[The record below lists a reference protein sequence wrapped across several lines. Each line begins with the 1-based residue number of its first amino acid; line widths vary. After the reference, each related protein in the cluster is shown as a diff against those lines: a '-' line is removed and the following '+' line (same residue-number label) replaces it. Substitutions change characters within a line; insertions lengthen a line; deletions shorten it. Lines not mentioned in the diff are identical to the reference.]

1 MIEIGR
7 TLEEIETVNETNVA
21 AAVGSGGLAVY
32 ATPAMIALMEKAA
45 WRAVEPCLEAGSTTV
60 GTEINVRHIAASPIG
75 AKIRAV
81 AVVTAVDRKKIS
93 FSVEAFD
100 ESGKIGEGTHARF
113 IVRSDEFLAK
123 AEARPRIGR

>member
-75 AKIRAV
+75 AKIRA
-81 AVVTAVDRKKIS
+81 DRK
-93 FSVEAFD
+93 SV
-100 ESGKIGEGTHARF
+100 
-113 IVRSDEFLAK
+113 V
-123 AEARPRIGR
+123 